1 MSVVEKIRLS
11 EDLGYLFKTVSEFSR
26 ENKIPFISTETVLFK
41 LAELYRSQ
49 IKSKKKVK
57 DVSLDEKLL
66 EYFNEYPNDIEN
78 IYDYA
83 NKVYEIFYE
92 GINKLDTLKDIND
105 EDCPFSLK
113 LNRVLVDCSE
123 MMEVVKSE
131 SERCITTSMLLVSIV
146 DEIDIHLEDYGKL
159 KNSFTNLNQLKKDI
173 WKALLSDDNTVL
185 ATKTLPPVLQKAE
198 SFDDFIKNLSE
209 TENNFLEEAESENE
223 DKDEESKDEPES
235 NAIKD
240 FSSFLSKI
248 FGIGANFGNN
258 SSSPFVSPNLTSNGA
273 PTIPNSNFEKDYE
286 DFNAAG
292 ENVGAVS
299 SKSVDPESN
308 TPFLDQFSYDMTLAA
323 KKRKFDPVIGR
334 KRELEQIIKILSC
347 RKKSNGLLI
356 GEPGTGKTSII
367 EALAQRIVDEDVPS
381 NLIGKRICS
390 LDLNAIVS
398 GTKHRGEYEERIQ
411 GIIEEVLKH
420 KEIIVYIDEF
430 HNLIGNG
437 NPAGGGDGSNILKPY
452 LARGEFQCIGATTG
466 DEYRKYIKDGAL
478 KRRFQIVKVDEPNEQ
493 DVIKILKGLSPK
505 YEEFHH
511 VRYSADSLK
520 ASVEWAGRY
529 IPDRFF
535 PDKAIDLMDT
545 AGALLKLSVINKA
558 VENSSIP
565 KEEVEKL
572 KKEIENLRDEKI
584 KAVYIDHDFDEG
596 QKKLEEQVKVESK
609 LDSILDTIEKEK
621 SLRKNWPEVTRDHI
635 AEVISNISGIPID
648 SIHHSDFMILKKM
661 KSELQASVIGQD
673 KAIDEVCS
681 SLQRNF
687 LGFRDETKPIG
698 RILMLGKTGCGKTLL
713 AEVIAEKLYGS
724 KNSLIKINMGEY
736 AGDSDINISKLIGSG
751 PGYVGYDDKP
761 ILEKVSEK
769 RHSVLLIDEIEKAG
783 SKVWDVFL
791 SILDKGEATL
801 GNGKVV
807 DFRDTLIL
815 FTGNLGTKELII
827 AGSGIGFSKAGTQE
841 EKQERNNNIVM
852 DAVKKSFR
860 PEFINR
866 LGSIVVF
873 NDLGKDELKK
883 IFKLELDKLKA
894 RLKKRGYQ
902 LKVSNSARDAIID
915 ACDLEYGARDLQ
927 REIQK
932 NVEEVICNEVLKQSE
947 ENFEKISCISVDYTD
962 SNFVASV
969 NFKN

>member
-1 MSVVEKIRLS
+1 MSVEKIRLS

-49 IKSKKKVK
+49 IKSKRKTK
-57 DVSLDEKLL
+57 DIFLDEKLL
-66 EYFNEYPNDIEN
+66 GYFDEYPDDVEN

-83 NKVYEIFYE
+83 KNVYDVFYE
-92 GINKLDTLKDIND
+92 GIDKLDTLKNING

-113 LNRVLVDCSE
+113 LNRALVDCSE
-123 MMEVVKSE
+123 MLEVVE
-131 SERCITTSMLLVSIV
+131 SEVDRCITTSMLLISITE
-146 DEIDIHLEDYGKL
+146 EIDIHLEDYGKL
-159 KNSFTNLNQLKKDI
+159 KNSFTNLSQLKKSI
-173 WKALLSDDNTVL
+173 WKTLLNDDKDSDLVL
-185 ATKTLPPVLQKAE
+185 APVLQKAE
-198 SFDDFIKNLSE
+198 SFDDFIKSFSE
-209 TENNFLEEAESENE
+209 TDDSSSDESE
-223 DKDEESKDEPES
+223 DKDEAGDEDRS
-235 NAIKD
+235 NAMKD

-248 FGIGANFGNN
+248 FGIGANLGNN
-258 SSSPFVSPNLTSNGA
+258 SSSPFLSPNTVSSGT
-273 PTIPNSNFEKDYE
+273 PTISSSDFEKDYE
-286 DFNAAG
+286 DFNATG
-292 ENVGAVS
+292 EKVGAVS

-308 TPFLDQFSYDMTLAA
+308 TPFLDQFSYNMTLAA
-323 KKRKFDPVIGR
+323 KKGKFDPVIGR
-334 KRELEQIIKILSC
+334 DREIEQIIKILSC
-347 RKKSNGLLI
+347 RKKSNCLLI
-356 GEPGTGKTSII
+356 GEPGTGKTSVI
-367 EALAQRIVDEDVPS
+367 EALAQRIVDEKVPS
-381 NLIGKRICS
+381 NLIGKRVCS

-478 KRRFQIVKVDEPNEQ
+478 KRRFQIVNVDEPNEQ
-493 DVIKILKGLSPK
+493 DVIKILKGLSSK

-558 VENSSIP
+558 VENSSIS

-584 KAVYIDHDFDEG
+584 KAVYIDHDFDKG
-596 QKKLEEQVKVESK
+596 QKKLEEQTKAESK
-609 LDSILDTIEKEK
+609 LDLILSTIEKEK

-635 AEVISNISGIPID
+635 AEVISNISGVPID

-724 KNSLIKINMGEY
+724 KNYLIKINMGEY